1 MKFAVG
7 VIIVMGVLV
16 AGILGLIGLDPGYLL
31 SADMDYVRGTPIMAE
46 VEPEAE
52 IEMGPQTHTILIAE
66 GSSVVGCEEDDSCYI
81 PHTLT
86 INSGD
91 TIRWDNPD
99 AAAHTITSV
108 TDMVPDGLFDSG
120 LIMIDAS
127 FEYTFEESGTYDY
140 FCIVHP
146 WMASSIQV
154 N

>member
-7 VIIVMGVLV
+7 VIIVMGILV
-16 AGILGLIGLDPGYLL
+16 TGILGLIGLDPGYLPE
-31 SADMDYVRGTPIMAE
+31 PIIVE
-46 VEPEAE
+46 VVEPEVE
-52 IEMGPQTHTILIAE
+52 IVMGPQTHTILIAE

-127 FEYTFEESGTYDY
+127 FEYTFEEPGTYDY

>member
-1 MKFAVG
+1 MQFAVG
-7 VIIVMGVLV
+7 VIIAMGVLV
-16 AGILGLIGLDPGYLL
+16 AGILGLIGLDPGYLPE
-31 SADMDYVRGTPIMAE
+31 PIIVE
-46 VEPEAE
+46 VVEPEVE
-52 IEMGPQTHTILIAE
+52 IVMGPQTHTILIAE
-66 GSSVVGCEEDDSCYI
+66 GSSVVGCEENDSCYI

-120 LIMIDAS
+120 LIVVDAS
-127 FEYTFEESGTYDY
+127 FEYTFEEPGTYDY

>member
-1 MKFAVG
+1 MQFAVG
-7 VIIVMGVLV
+7 VIIAMGVLV
-16 AGILGLIGLDPGYLL
+16 AGILGLIGLDPGYLPE
-31 SADMDYVRGTPIMAE
+31 PIIVE
-46 VEPEAE
+46 VVEPEVE
-52 IEMGPQTHTILIAE
+52 IVMGPQTHTILIAE

-120 LIMIDAS
+120 LIVVDAS
-127 FEYTFEESGTYDY
+127 FEYTFEEPGTYDY

>member
-1 MKFAVG
+1 MQFAVG
-7 VIIVMGVLV
+7 VIIAMGVLV
-16 AGILGLIGLDPGYLL
+16 AGILGLIGLDPGYLPE
-31 SADMDYVRGTPIMAE
+31 PIIVE
-46 VEPEAE
+46 VVEPEVE
-52 IEMGPQTHTILIAE
+52 IVMGPQTHTILIAE

-127 FEYTFEESGTYDY
+127 FEYTFEEPGTYDY

>member
-7 VIIVMGVLV
+7 VIAVMGVLV
-16 AGILGLIGLDPGYLL
+16 AGILGIIGVEPGHLPEPEI
-31 SADMDYVRGTPIMAE
+31 VE
-46 VEPEAE
+46 VEPEIVEVVA
-52 IEMGPQTHTILIAE
+52 GPQTHTVLIAE
-66 GSSVVGCEEDDSCYI
+66 GSSLAGCERDDACYI
-81 PHTLT
+81 PHTIT

-91 TIRWDNPD
+91 TVRWDNPD
-99 AAAHTITSV
+99 AAAHTITSI

-127 FEYTFEESGTYDY
+127 FEYTFEETGTYDY

>member
-1 MKFAVG
+1 MQFAVG
-7 VIIVMGVLV
+7 VIIAMGVLV
-16 AGILGLIGLDPGYLL
+16 AGILGLIGLDPGYLPEP
-31 SADMDYVRGTPIMAE
+31 VIVE
-46 VEPEAE
+46 VVEPEVE
-52 IEMGPQTHTILIAE
+52 IVMGPQTHTILIAE

-127 FEYTFEESGTYDY
+127 FEYTFEEPGTYDY

>member
-1 MKFAVG
+1 MQFAVG
-7 VIIVMGVLV
+7 VIIAMGVLV
-16 AGILGLIGLDPGYLL
+16 AGILGLIGLDPGHLPEP
-31 SADMDYVRGTPIMAE
+31 VIVE
-46 VEPEAE
+46 VVEPEVE
-52 IEMGPQTHTILIAE
+52 IVMGPQTHTILIAE
-66 GSSVVGCEEDDSCYI
+66 GSSVVGCEADDSCYI

-127 FEYTFEESGTYDY
+127 FEYTFEEPGTYDY

>member
-7 VIIVMGVLV
+7 VIIAMGVLV
-16 AGILGLIGLDPGYLL
+16 AGILGLIGLDPGYLPE
-31 SADMDYVRGTPIMAE
+31 PIIVEVAEPE
-46 VEPEAE
+46 VE
-52 IEMGPQTHTILIAE
+52 IVMGPQTHTILIAE

-99 AAAHTITSV
+99 AAAHTITSI

-127 FEYTFEESGTYDY
+127 FEYTFEEPGTYDY